1 MNLEKILGQLFLIG
15 FQGEAVSGNHPI
27 AADIRKR
34 NLGGVILFERLLAK
48 SLDCNNII
56 TATQVRRLTSDLQG
70 LAGRKHLLI
79 GVDQEG
85 GRVCRLKTERGFPA
99 SSAAAELGE
108 RDDPVLTEIHSLAA
122 ADMLQRLGINLNLA
136 PVVDLNTHQD
146 NPVIGRL
153 GRSFSADAE
162 KVVRHAEAW
171 IKAHRA
177 RNILTCL
184 KHFPGHGSSRNDSHR
199 GFVDISET
207 WSRDELKPFSEL
219 IGSGHADT
227 IMTGHLFN
235 SRLDAEHPATLSHS
249 TITGVLRKELH
260 FKGVILTDDLQMKA
274 ITGRYGLEEA
284 VCMAFA
290 AGTDMAV
297 IGNNL
302 DYDPEILSKAIESVI
317 RGVEKGLL
325 EKDMLIAA
333 HERIQRLK
341 KLIL

>member
-1 MNLEKILGQLFLIG
+1 MNLERIVGQLFLIG
-15 FQGEAVSGNHPI
+15 FHGEAISENHPI
-27 AADIRKR
+27 AVDIRKR

-48 SLDCNNII
+48 NLDCNNII
-56 TATQVRRLTSDLQG
+56 TATQVRRLTSDLQD
-70 LAGRKHLLI
+70 LAGKSLLI

-85 GRVCRLKTERGFPA
+85 GRVCRLKNERGFPV

-108 RDDPVLTEIHSLAA
+108 RDDLLLTEIHSLST
-122 ADMLQRLGINLNLA
+122 ADMLQRVGINLNLA

-153 GRSFSADAE
+153 GRSFSADAA
-162 KVVRHAEAW
+162 KVIRHAEAW
-171 IKAHRA
+171 IAAHHA

-184 KHFPGHGSSRNDSHR
+184 KHFPGHGSSRNDSHL
-199 GFVDISET
+199 GFVDISGT
-207 WSRDELKPFSEL
+207 WSREELKPFAEL

-235 SRLDAEHPATLSHS
+235 SRLDAENPATLSHS

-260 FKGVILTDDLQMKA
+260 FNGVILTDDLQMKA
-274 ITGRYGLEEA
+274 ITDRYGLEEA

-290 AGTDMAV
+290 AGIDMAV

-302 DYDPEILSKAIESVI
+302 DYDPDILPKAIEAVI
-317 RGVEKGLL
+317 RGVEKGVL
-325 EKDMLIAA
+325 EKDMLVAA
-333 HERIQRLK
+333 HARVQQLK
-341 KLIL
+341 KRIL